1 MNLLRKPLGNL
12 CQALDAGKKIYPH
25 SSRLFRAFELV
36 QPEAV
41 RVVILGQDP
50 YHGPHQA
57 NGLAFAVDQS
67 QDPPPLYAIFKKL
80 SKMTGLHAEA
90 KAWNPL

>member
-1 MNLLRKPLGNL
+1 MNLLRKPLVNL
-12 CQALDAGKKIYPH
+12 RQALDAGKKIYPH

-50 YHGPHQA
+50 YHGPDQA

-67 QDPPPLYAIFKKL
+67 QDPPPSLRNIQKAL
-80 SKMTGLHAEA
+80 ENDRLACRVEGLES
-90 KAWNPL
+90 L